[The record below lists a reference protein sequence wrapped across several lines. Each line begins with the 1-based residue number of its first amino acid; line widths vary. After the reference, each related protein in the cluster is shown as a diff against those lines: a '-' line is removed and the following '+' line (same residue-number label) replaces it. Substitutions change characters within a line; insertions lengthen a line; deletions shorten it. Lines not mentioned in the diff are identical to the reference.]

1 MSGNGERSSRD
12 YAREAEVTRRRI
24 SRTMDEV
31 TDRLTVGQVLDEVLG
46 YAKGGGGTMATA
58 LTRAARDNP
67 VPSLLVSAGAMMFLS
82 ERLGFPRRTA
92 AGSGSQ
98 MSPMTRRSGAGLK
111 QGLSEA
117 TSAAGDAV
125 SSAGEQIGNLGRQ
138 VRDRAA
144 SAAQSAGETVQD
156 YSGAVADQVSD
167 LANQAQEQL
176 ETASQQLI
184 EQARRLMKEQPLL
197 AGAIGLAIGAG
208 IAAVLP
214 KTTTEQEF
222 MGDASKAVKEAATE
236 FAEQGYEKA
245 KDVIGRVSEAAM
257 NAADEEGL
265 TGDAVKDLAGS
276 TAQKVT
282 KVVQAAKDEATSERP
297 RTANP

>member
-12 YAREAEVTRRRI
+12 YAREAEATRQRI
-24 SRTMDEV
+24 SRTVDEV

-82 ERLGFPRRTA
+82 ERLGLPRRAA
-92 AGSGSQ
+92 AGSRMG
-98 MSPMTRRSGAGLK
+98 PMARKSGAGLK
-111 QGLSEA
+111 QGLGEA

-167 LANQAQEQL
+167 LAAQAQDQL

-184 EQARRLMKEQPLL
+184 QQARRLMEEQPLL

-208 IAAVLP
+208 IAAVVP
-214 KTTTEQEF
+214 KTTTEQEI

-236 FAEQGYEKA
+236 FAEQGYETA
-245 KDVIGRVSEAAM
+245 KDVVGRVSEAAM

-265 TGDAVKDLAGS
+265 TGAGVKDLAGS
-276 TAQKVT
+276 AAEKVS
-282 KVVQAAKDEATSERP
+282 KVMEAAKEEATSDRP
-297 RTANP
+297 RRANS

>member
-1 MSGNGERSSRD
+1 MSGYGERNSRD
-12 YAREAEVTRRRI
+12 YAREAEATRRRI

-67 VPSLLVSAGAMMFLS
+67 VPSLLVTAGAMMFLS
-82 ERLGFPRRTA
+82 ERLGLPRRTA
-92 AGSGSQ
+92 AGSASRTGS
-98 MSPMTRRSGAGLK
+98 MTRKSGAGLK
-111 QGLSEA
+111 QELSEA

-156 YSGAVADQVSD
+156 YSGAVADQVSE
-167 LANQAQEQL
+167 LAEQAQEQL

-184 EQARRLMKEQPLL
+184 HQARRLMEEQPLL

-236 FAEQGYEKA
+236 FAEQGYETA
-245 KDVIGRVSEAAM
+245 KDVVGRVSEAAM

-265 TGDAVKDLAGS
+265 TGEAVKDFAGS
-276 TAQKVT
+276 AAEKVT
-282 KVVQAAKDEATSERP
+282 KVVQAAKEEATSERP
-297 RTANP
+297 RRANP

>member
-1 MSGNGERSSRD
+1 
-12 YAREAEVTRRRI
+12 
-24 SRTMDEV
+24 
-31 TDRLTVGQVLDEVLG
+31 VLG

-67 VPSLLVSAGAMMFLS
+67 IPSLLVSAGAMMFLS
-82 ERLGFPRRTA
+82 ERLGLPRRSA
-92 AGSGSQ
+92 AGSASRVGPISRK
-98 MSPMTRRSGAGLK
+98 TGANLK

-117 TSAAGDAV
+117 TNAAGEAV
-125 SSAGEQIGNLGRQ
+125 STAGEQIGNIGRQ

-144 SAAQSAGETVQD
+144 NAAHSAGEAVQD

-167 LANQAQEQL
+167 LAGQAQEQL
-176 ETASQQLI
+176 ENASQQLI
-184 EQARRLMKEQPLL
+184 EQARRLMREQPLL

-214 KTTTEQEF
+214 KTATEQEY

-236 FAEQGYEKA
+236 FAEQQYETA
-245 KDVIGRVSEAAM
+245 KDVVGRVSEAAM

-265 TGDAVKDLAGS
+265 TGEAVKDLAGS
-276 TAQKVT
+276 TAEKVT
-282 KVVQAAKDEATSERP
+282 KVVRAAKEEATPERP
-297 RTANP
+297 GRANS